1 MEGFNSDGNI
11 EGRGIIP
18 RAIEQIFG
26 HIQRN
31 VSPRKRFLVRASYLQ
46 IYNEQVG
53 CSVAFFYDVLQ
64 ISDLLKP
71 EKSNMTIREDK
82 KRGVYVEGLS
92 EWVVRSPAEIYGLM
106 ERGAAVRATGET
118 RMNEMSSRSHAVFIV
133 IAEQSDTIY
142 VDDQGEEMTADE
154 FNKFM
159 HTRGVKREGDM
170 QRLEDHIRQI
180 FKVRLICMH
189 YFLRLVGGQVEFG
202 GFGGKRTRA
211 IVGSHGA
218 AIGRKQTN

>member
-1 MEGFNSDGNI
+1 MI
-11 EGRGIIP
+11 
-18 RAIEQIFG
+18 
-26 HIQRN
+26 
-31 VSPRKRFLVRASYLQ
+31 L
-46 IYNEQVG
+46 
-53 CSVAFFYDVLQ
+53 FFYDIFQ

-180 FKVRLICMH
+180 FKVRSDEESSCEV
-189 YFLRLVGGQVEFG
+189 R
-202 GFGGKRTRA
+202 RWA
-211 IVGSHGA
+211 S
-218 AIGRKQTN
+218 